1 MARIESGAGFG
12 ELRRNWQILPPC
24 LAGITLCSVHGYSLG
39 VMIAPLEREF
49 GWPRAEISGGMLI
62 ISMIALF
69 AAPLT
74 GMATDRLGPRRIALA
89 GIPIFC
95 GCLALLSTATA
106 DIASWW
112 ALWALLAVG
121 NMFLLPTVWTKA
133 INARFDS
140 NRGIALAIALCGTG
154 IAAAFVPAL
163 TNLLIEQFG
172 WRHAYV
178 GLGAIGLVLTFPVA
192 WLMFR
197 PERSGNRRLA
207 RSAAPA
213 AAQALAPAASPAPAE
228 PAIAFPAAAAGVS
241 IRHGFGMPSF
251 LKLAAATWL
260 FSVAICALTTNCVPV
275 LLSRGQ
281 TPASAAAVA
290 GLLGMGSITGRIVGG
305 FLLDRF
311 DAAKVAAASVALPAL
326 AVLLLLAFPGSVPA
340 AAVAC
345 TVIGLAIGTEV
356 DCCAYLAARH
366 FGLRSFGTLFGTL
379 NGLMLFGNG
388 IAPVLANH
396 VYDVTKSYDSVLW
409 FQIPA
414 CLGTAVL
421 FLLLGPYP
429 AFPTEQEAPAATA

>member
-1 MARIESGAGFG
+1 MASDAAGGGFD

-74 GMATDRLGPRRIALA
+74 GLATDRFGPRRIALA

-95 GCLALLSTATA
+95 ACLALLSTASA
-106 DIASWW
+106 DITSWW
-112 ALWALLAVG
+112 GLWGLLALG
-121 NMFLLPTVWTKA
+121 NMLLLPTVWTKA
-133 INARFDS
+133 INGRFDT

-154 IAAAFVPAL
+154 IAAAFVPTL
-163 TNLLIEQFG
+163 TNLLIERFG

-178 GLGAIGLVLTFPVA
+178 GLGLIGLTFTFPLA
-192 WLMFR
+192 WLLFR
-197 PERSGNRRLA
+197 PERTPARRMP
-207 RSAAPA
+207 RSSAAA
-213 AAQALAPAASPAPAE
+213 ADVPLSQS
-228 PAIAFPAAAAGVS
+228 AAGVS
-241 IRHGFGMPSF
+241 IRDGFTMPSF
-251 LKLAAATWL
+251 LKLAGATWL

-275 LLSRGQ
+275 LLARGQ
-281 TPASAAAVA
+281 SPATAAAVA
-290 GLLGMGSITGRIVGG
+290 GLLGIGSITGRIVGG

-311 DAAKVAAASVALPAL
+311 DAARVAAASVALPAF
-326 AVLLLLAFPGSVPA
+326 AVLLLLGFPGSVPA
-340 AAVAC
+340 AAAAC
-345 TVIGLAIGTEV
+345 LIIGLAIGTEV

-366 FGLRSFGTLFGTL
+366 FGLRSFGALFGTL

-396 VYDVTKSYDSVLW
+396 VYDVTRSYDSVLW

-414 CLGTAVL
+414 CLATALL

-429 AFPTEQEAPAATA
+429 AFAEEQTNTAGSTKAVPA